1 MKKLLVVVD
10 YQNDFVSGSLGFKD
24 ALSIEDYLADL
35 IEKYHQNNDDVIFTL
50 DTHQTDYLN
59 SQEGK
64 NLPITHCIE
73 NSEGWMLYGK
83 IKDLAKNDYQIKK
96 ETNQL
101 KNRKQ
106 KCEKTKK
113 FLWFATNIRKPF
125 HLHRDLPLL
134 HRRRFVQRPFICL
147 PIKSILVLQRHNEI
161 NILFAHGACI
171 SAHVPLLQAVN
182 VEDMVAG
189 EVVDVFI
196 LAHFAHADWTR

>member
-96 ETNQL
+96 ETFGSLALGNYLQDKDYQEITITGVVSNICVISNAIIIKAAL
-101 KNRKQ
+101 PEAKIIIDFKGIASNDLSLQQKAIDIMKNLQ
-106 KCEKTKK
+106 MEIINEKE
-113 FLWFATNIRKPF
+113 PF
-125 HLHRDLPLL
+125 
-134 HRRRFVQRPFICL
+134 
-147 PIKSILVLQRHNEI
+147 
-161 NILFAHGACI
+161 
-171 SAHVPLLQAVN
+171 
-182 VEDMVAG
+182 
-189 EVVDVFI
+189 
-196 LAHFAHADWTR
+196 